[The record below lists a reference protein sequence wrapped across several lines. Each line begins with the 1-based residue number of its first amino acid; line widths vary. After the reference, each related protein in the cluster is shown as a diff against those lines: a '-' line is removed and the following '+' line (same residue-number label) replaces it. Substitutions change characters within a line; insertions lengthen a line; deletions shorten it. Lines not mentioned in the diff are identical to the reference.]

1 MARWPGSQDGG
12 SSAFDFFQ
20 GREMVEGA
28 DVHDA
33 GDGQKH
39 IDAGD
44 NEHREENS
52 FDNPGNEHVRGDCAR
67 EMVVQLS
74 RPGGSGGN
82 SDRLDL

>member
-1 MARWPGSQDGG
+1 
-12 SSAFDFFQ
+12 
-20 GREMVEGA
+20 MVEGA

-44 NEHREENS
+44 NEHKEENS
-52 FDNPGNEHVRGDCAR
+52 FHNPGNEHVRGDCAR